1 MKVLLSFYED
11 GEEEGEENVKVREE
25 KEGMCF
31 CLRA

>member
-1 MKVLLSFYED
+1 MSFYED

-25 KEGMCF
+25 KGMCF